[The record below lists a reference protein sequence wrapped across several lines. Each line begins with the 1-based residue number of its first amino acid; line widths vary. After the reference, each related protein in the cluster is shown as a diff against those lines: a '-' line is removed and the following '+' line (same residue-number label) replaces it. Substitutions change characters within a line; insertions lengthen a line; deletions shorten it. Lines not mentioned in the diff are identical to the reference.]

1 MHVFDAAWSM
11 LKALPEQQMDRVSEH
26 DIGGDGQTIDPFFT
40 RLLALPSLHH
50 NDPELAGYT
59 RPGTMH
65 PAIQGLLARRGLPP
79 NQSLGSPESASFR
92 TEPVKQTGGYGTI
105 GTTTHYDRGSVFNP
119 TMSQREFSDMMH
131 RNARE
136 ARGPYGEAYPFLNN
150 PQHVGNAGLPYLE
163 ALRPT
168 GGSFPDE
175 VGY

>member
-1 MHVFDAAWSM
+1 MSVFDAAWSM
-11 LKALPEQQMDRVSEH
+11 LKGLPEQQMDRVSEY
-26 DIGGDGQTIDPFFT
+26 DIKDGQPRESFFSE
-40 RLLALPSLHH
+40 LFES
-50 NDPELAGYT
+50 NDPELDGYT

-92 TEPVKQTGGYGTI
+92 VEPVNQTGGYGTI
-105 GTTTHYDRGSVFNP
+105 GTTTNYDKGSVFNP

-136 ARGPYGEAYPFLNN
+136 ARGPYGEAYPILAN
-150 PQHVGNAGLPYLE
+150 PPHVGDADLHWLQAG
-163 ALRPT
+163 RPT
-168 GGSFPDE
+168 GGSWPDE